1 MPHHMAQRRDIHG
14 LEVRRKQA
22 PRLSATVRETQGAMA
37 RRLGVSRQSVM
48 RWYRAWR
55 SGGREALRAA
65 GRAGRKPRLAPEQLT
80 RVDKALREGPRAH
93 GFSTGLW
100 TLPRVA
106 LVIKRVTGVKYHP
119 GHVWRLLGALDWT
132 LQRPAKRAKERNET
146 AIRHWVTTRWPAV
159 KKTLGVAGPGSS
171 SKTRAASRSGR
182 PSAAHGPRAG
192 RPPSSSM
199 PSTGRSSPS
208 PWAWRSGGTSG
219 AVASSSRRGRAVTTT
234 SRSSASGTSSRII
247 FAVGVS
253 S

>member
-1 MPHHMAQRRDIHG
+1 
-14 LEVRRKQA
+14 
-22 PRLSATVRETQGAMA
+22 
-37 RRLGVSRQSVM
+37 
-48 RWYRAWR
+48 
-55 SGGREALRAA
+55 
-65 GRAGRKPRLAPEQLT
+65 LT

-192 RPPSSSM
+192 RPPS
-199 PSTGRSSPS
+199 
-208 PWAWRSGGTSG
+208 
-219 AVASSSRRGRAVTTT
+219 
-234 SRSSASGTSSRII
+234 
-247 FAVGVS
+247 
-253 S
+253 